1 MRVQEILSAKS
12 TGPQGSSAV
21 FTIRPD
27 ATVADLLTAL
37 ADLNIGALVVST
49 DGSHM
54 EGIVS
59 ERDIVRKLRN
69 FDRPAGTTVGEIMT
83 TDVRVCEP
91 DDTLDE
97 LMAVMTEHRVRHV
110 PVLDGDVLV
119 GLLSIGD
126 AVKSRMDQ
134 LEFERDQL
142 THYLH
147 GQ

>member
-1 MRVQEILSAKS
+1 MRVQEILTAKS
-12 TGPQGSSAV
+12 IGEV

-27 ATVADLLTAL
+27 ATVAELLTTL

-69 FDRPAGTTVGEIMT
+69 FDQSSSVTVGEIMT

-91 DDTLDE
+91 DATLDE
-97 LMAVMTEHRVRHV
+97 VMGVMTEYRVRHV

-119 GLLSIGD
+119 GVLSIGD

>member
-1 MRVQEILSAKS
+1 MRVREILSAKS
-12 TGPQGSSAV
+12 SGAV
-21 FTIRPD
+21 YTIRPD
-27 ATVADLLTAL
+27 ATVEELLTTL
-37 ADLNIGALVVST
+37 ADLNIGALVVSL
-49 DGSHM
+49 DGSHV

-69 FDRPAGTTVGEIMT
+69 FQDPGRVSVGEIMT
-83 TDVRVCEP
+83 TDVQVCAP
-91 DDTLDE
+91 DDTMDH
-97 LMAVMTEHRVRHV
+97 LMGVMTEFRVRHV
-110 PVLDGDVLV
+110 PVLEDDVLV

>member
-1 MRVQEILSAKS
+1 MRVREILSAKS
-12 TGPQGSSAV
+12 IGEV
-21 FTIRPD
+21 FTIRPN
-27 ATVADLLTAL
+27 ATVAELLTAL

-69 FDRPAGTTVGEIMT
+69 FDQPSSMTVGEIMT

-91 DDTLDE
+91 GDTLDE

-119 GLLSIGD
+119 GVLSIGD

>member
-1 MRVQEILSAKS
+1 MRVREILSAKS
-12 TGPQGSSAV
+12 IGEV

-27 ATVADLLTAL
+27 ATVADLLTTL

-69 FDRPAGTTVGEIMT
+69 FGQPSSMTVGEIMT

-91 DDTLDE
+91 DDTLDD

-110 PVLDGDVLV
+110 PVLEGDVLV
-119 GLLSIGD
+119 GVLSIGD

>member
-1 MRVQEILSAKS
+1 MRVREILSAKS
-12 TGPQGSSAV
+12 IGDV

-27 ATVADLLTAL
+27 ATVADLLTTL

-49 DGSHM
+49 DGTHM

-69 FDRPAGTTVGEIMT
+69 FDQPGNVTVGEIMT
-83 TDVRVCEP
+83 SDVRVCTP

-97 LMAVMTEHRVRHV
+97 LMGVMTEHRVRHV

>member
-1 MRVQEILSAKS
+1 MRVREILSAKS
-12 TGPQGSSAV
+12 IGEV

-27 ATVADLLTAL
+27 ATVAELLTTL
-37 ADLNIGALVVST
+37 SDLNIGALVVST
-49 DGSHM
+49 DGAHM

-69 FDRPAGTTVGEIMT
+69 FDQPSSVTVGEIMT
-83 TDVRVCEP
+83 SDVRVCEP

-97 LMAVMTEHRVRHV
+97 LMGVMTEYRVRHV

-119 GLLSIGD
+119 GVLSIGD

>member
-1 MRVQEILSAKS
+1 MRVREILAAK
-12 TGPQGSSAV
+12 GSGDV

-27 ATVADLLTAL
+27 ASVAELLETL
-37 ADLNIGALVVST
+37 AELNIGALVVSS

-54 EGIVS
+54 AGIVS
-59 ERDIVRKLRN
+59 ERDIVRKLRD
-69 FDRPAGTTVGEIMT
+69 FREAETVTVSDIMT
-83 TDVRVCEP
+83 AAVHVCAP
-91 DDTLDE
+91 DDTLGR
-97 LMAVMTEHRVRHV
+97 LMGVMTENRVRHV
-110 PVLDGDVLV
+110 PVLEDGLLV

-142 THYLH
+142 SHYVH

>member
-1 MRVQEILSAKS
+1 MRVREILSAKS
-12 TGPQGSSAV
+12 IGEV

-27 ATVADLLTAL
+27 ARVSELLTTL

-54 EGIVS
+54 EGLVS

-69 FDRPAGTTVGEIMT
+69 FDQPSSVTVGEIMT

-97 LMAVMTEHRVRHV
+97 LMGVMTEHRVRHV
-110 PVLDGDVLV
+110 PVLDGDGLV

>member
-1 MRVQEILSAKS
+1 MRVREILSAKS
-12 TGPQGSSAV
+12 IGEV

-27 ATVADLLTAL
+27 ATVAELLTML

-69 FDRPAGTTVGEIMT
+69 FDQPASVTVGEIMT
-83 TDVRVCEP
+83 SDVRICEP

-97 LMAVMTEHRVRHV
+97 VMGVMTEFRVRHV

-119 GLLSIGD
+119 GVLSIGD

>member
-1 MRVQEILSAKS
+1 MRVREILSAK
-12 TGPQGSSAV
+12 GSSDV

-27 ATVADLLTAL
+27 ATAAELLHTL
-37 ADLNIGALVVST
+37 ADRNIGALVVSA

-54 EGIVS
+54 AGIVS
-59 ERDIVRKLRN
+59 ERDIVRKLPN
-69 FDRPAGTTVGEIMT
+69 FQAPASVTVGDIMT
-83 TDVRVCEP
+83 SAVHVCSP
-91 DDTLDE
+91 DDTLDD
-97 LMAVMTEHRVRHV
+97 LMGVMTDNRVRHV
-110 PVLDGDVLV
+110 PILEDGLLV

-126 AVKSRMDQ
+126 AVKARMDQ

>member
-1 MRVQEILSAKS
+1 MRVREILAAKS
-12 TGPQGSSAV
+12 IDDV

-27 ATVADLLTAL
+27 ATVAELLTTL

-69 FDRPAGTTVGEIMT
+69 FDQPASVTVGEIMT

-91 DDTLDE
+91 DETLDE
-97 LMAVMTEHRVRHV
+97 LMGVMTEYRVRHV

>member
-1 MRVQEILSAKS
+1 MRVREILAAKS
-12 TGPQGSSAV
+12 SGEV

-27 ATVADLLTAL
+27 ATVDELLATL

-69 FDRPAGTTVGEIMT
+69 FDQPANTSVGEIMT
-83 TDVRVCEP
+83 TDVRVCAP
-91 DDTLDE
+91 DETLDE
-97 LMAVMTEHRVRHV
+97 LMGVMTEHRVRHV

-126 AVKSRMDQ
+126 AVNSRMDQ

>member
-1 MRVQEILSAKS
+1 MRVQEILTAKS
-12 TGPQGSSAV
+12 IGEV

-27 ATVADLLTAL
+27 ATVAELLTTL

-69 FDRPAGTTVGEIMT
+69 FGQPSSVTVGEIMT
-83 TDVRVCEP
+83 TDVQVCEP

-97 LMAVMTEHRVRHV
+97 LMGVMTEHRVRHV

-119 GLLSIGD
+119 GVLSIGD

>member
-1 MRVQEILSAKS
+1 MRVQEILAAKS
-12 TGPQGSSAV
+12 ITEV

-27 ATVADLLTAL
+27 ATVADLLRTL

-49 DGSHM
+49 DGAHM

-69 FDRPAGTTVGEIMT
+69 FDQPSIMT

>member
-1 MRVQEILSAKS
+1 MRVREILSAKS
-12 TGPQGSSAV
+12 IGEV

-27 ATVADLLTAL
+27 ATVADLLTTL

-49 DGSHM
+49 DGAHM

-69 FDRPAGTTVGEIMT
+69 FDKPSSVTVGEIMT
-83 TDVRVCEP
+83 SDVRVCEP
-91 DDTLDE
+91 DDTLDD
-97 LMAVMTEHRVRHV
+97 LMGVMTEYRVRHV
-110 PVLDGDVLV
+110 PVLDGDLLV
-119 GLLSIGD
+119 GVLSIGD